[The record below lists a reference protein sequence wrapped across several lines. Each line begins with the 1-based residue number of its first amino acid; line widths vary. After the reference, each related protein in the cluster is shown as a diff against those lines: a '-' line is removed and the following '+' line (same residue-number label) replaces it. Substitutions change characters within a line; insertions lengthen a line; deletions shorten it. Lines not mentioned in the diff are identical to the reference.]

1 VVKQADVL
9 MLHLLVPEETAA
21 GSLEHNLAFCGP
33 RTAHG
38 SSLSPAV
45 HAALLARAGDPDR
58 ALELF
63 RLACR
68 LDLDD
73 RTSTSAGGLHLATM
87 RGVWQAPGHR
97 VPWAAAIPGGPWP

>member
-1 VVKQADVL
+1 

-21 GSLEHNLAFCGP
+21 GSLAPNLDWYGP

-38 SSLSPAV
+38 SSLSPAI
-45 HAALLARAGDPDR
+45 HAGLLARAGNPNR

-68 LDLDD
+68 LAAL
-73 RTSTSAGGLHLATM
+73 RAGMGGVEMSTILAAIDTI
-87 RGVWQAPGHR
+87 
-97 VPWAAAIPGGPWP
+97 AAASRCSIQRPATPASPW